1 MKHGNCEFCIKTAT
15 TNTLKQATTL
25 VYICRECHKQIFS
38 ILQSYDP
45 LPRTPQKNPRTTQT
59 STTGQR
65 TTKTTETLSQRQSME
80 TEERK

>member
-15 TNTLKQATTL
+15 TNTLKQSTTL

-45 LPRTPQKNPRTTQT
+45 LPRTPQKDLRTPQT
-59 STTGQR
+59 STTR
-65 TTKTTETLSQRQSME
+65 PRPTETTETLSQGESME